1 MTLLDYFI
9 IHKRK
14 LHCNSF
20 MLIFLGFRMS
30 FPPKFLTLSLRFPI
44 VLMLILGLLR
54 VGDANWG
61 WKSKSGARLHLVLFL
76 FMCYFLDKRTF
87 KIG

>member
-20 MLIFLGFRMS
+20 MLIFCGFFAS
-30 FPPKFLTLSLRFPI
+30 FPPVFDDLPTPYLKSLCLFPGCYGWRMLNRGVGAAFCAIIYTL
-44 VLMLILGLLR
+44 
-54 VGDANWG
+54 
-61 WKSKSGARLHLVLFL
+61 K
-76 FMCYFLDKRTF
+76 
-87 KIG
+87 